1 MDNKDLTLYEIE
13 QVLKARLEFHDN
25 LFRRFEKEE
34 MKLEAAVQYNLRQ
47 EVQNIARQLLGYYL

>member
-1 MDNKDLTLYEIE
+1 MDDKDLTLYEIE
-13 QVLKARLEFHDN
+13 QVLKARLEFHKN

-34 MKLEAAVQYNLRQ
+34 MKLEAAVQYNLMQ